1 MKFWNTWFF
10 SLTNQKNWLYNTNR
24 KRVEFI
30 VYTSSFEFWEIKFFE
45 LLRPSR
51 TSIQGQK
58 HSNFVFLTSKY
69 ALKTRPWGDHLK
81 NIVLYLLFSGYK
93 NNYSP
98 CTIITCSRILN
109 SLKYMLWNLVYFF
122 HIYYVNC
129 LYIVLTTAPTKSSW
143 RKIRKFLQK
152 LFQPIVPPSSN
163 STRLKRKGHE
173 RTSKPYLACC

>member
-69 ALKTRPWGDHLK
+69 ALNTRPWGDHLK

-122 HIYYVNC
+122 SYLLRSLLVHSTN
-129 LYIVLTTAPTKSSW
+129 
-143 RKIRKFLQK
+143 
-152 LFQPIVPPSSN
+152 N
-163 STRLKRKGHE
+163 STHKKQLEENKKISPEIISTHCA
-173 RTSKPYLACC
+173 S